1 MAMFGQE
8 IPKTKLII
16 VHSKTTA
23 AFANYLQMLISS
35 KKEQGDNDTGSADR
49 VVETTI
55 WSDEE
60 YKAQKPTLSN
70 QDHILFIGRS
80 NVLSEEEYGIKK
92 VFDRFQMQ
100 YGWLGRRAYL
110 KVTGERLKKD
120 QIQPYIE
127 FAKKYDPDVTF
138 ESIFGLEAQAER
150 RSRNGLQRFLETGK
164 KYGFVGPGPIAVL
177 ENKKKKSLLRS
188 NQYRTLTLAFYKE
201 GLADFLKD

>member
-92 VFDRFQMQ
+92 V
-100 YGWLGRRAYL
+100 A
-110 KVTGERLKKD
+110 EP
-120 QIQPYIE
+120 I
-127 FAKKYDPDVTF
+127 
-138 ESIFGLEAQAER
+138 GLMVLR
-150 RSRNGLQRFLETGK
+150 RNG
-164 KYGFVGPGPIAVL
+164 
-177 ENKKKKSLLRS
+177 
-188 NQYRTLTLAFYKE
+188 
-201 GLADFLKD
+201 

>member
-1 MAMFGQE
+1 MNNPLVKVIRMEDE
-8 IPKTKLII
+8 ID
-16 VHSKTTA
+16 A
-23 AFANYLQMLISS
+23 EEYFR
-35 KKEQGDNDTGSADR
+35 KKDKKKDR
-49 VVETTI
+49 KRQKSFHM
-55 WSDEE
+55 SDEE

-177 ENKKKKSLLRS
+177 ENKKKKSFNPNFDS
-188 NQYRTLTLAFYKE
+188 NNRNKR
-201 GLADFLKD
+201 GKK